1 MLNIE
6 NSRGLFLSTSSSL
19 GGAERV
25 LIDLLDPWIKGDL
38 HPKPEV
44 GVIELGPL
52 IGILRENKLET
63 HLIEAHRKILE
74 IGDSPSRKEKRLWQ
88 ICKMVTTI
96 PEIFSFIK
104 KWKVFISEKAPA
116 WIHSTGIKTHLLSAL
131 AAPPS
136 TPVYWHIH
144 DFIGQRQLVRKLLV
158 FFWRPGISA
167 LAISDAVA
175 NDFRKNVP
183 KCPVKVWKNTVDTFK
198 FKPGVCD
205 SGQLDRAAGLDPEW
219 NGLRIGMVATY
230 ARWKGQDVFL
240 RAASA
245 ICKKYQTVR
254 FYIVGGPIYKTSGSQ
269 WEKNELVG
277 MIEELGISE
286 YVGLIPFQND
296 TARIFNSLD
305 IVVHASTSPEPFGLV
320 VAEGMACGKPVVAV
334 LDGGAAEIGSHGI
347 DCLGF
352 SSGSSEDLAATLMM
366 LIRDSEKRSKLGLA
380 GRQKILKEFDGKLI
394 LPRWKDFLRDLGIAL

>member
-1 MLNIE
+1 LLNIE

-158 FFWRPGISA
+158 FFLEARY
-167 LAISDAVA
+167 
-175 NDFRKNVP
+175 FR
-183 KCPVKVWKNTVDTFK
+183 
-198 FKPGVCD
+198 
-205 SGQLDRAAGLDPEW
+205 
-219 NGLRIGMVATY
+219 
-230 ARWKGQDVFL
+230 
-240 RAASA
+240 
-245 ICKKYQTVR
+245 
-254 FYIVGGPIYKTSGSQ
+254 
-269 WEKNELVG
+269 
-277 MIEELGISE
+277 LG
-286 YVGLIPFQND
+286 
-296 TARIFNSLD
+296 
-305 IVVHASTSPEPFGLV
+305 
-320 VAEGMACGKPVVAV
+320 
-334 LDGGAAEIGSHGI
+334 
-347 DCLGF
+347 
-352 SSGSSEDLAATLMM
+352 
-366 LIRDSEKRSKLGLA
+366 
-380 GRQKILKEFDGKLI
+380 
-394 LPRWKDFLRDLGIAL
+394 DLGCSCE